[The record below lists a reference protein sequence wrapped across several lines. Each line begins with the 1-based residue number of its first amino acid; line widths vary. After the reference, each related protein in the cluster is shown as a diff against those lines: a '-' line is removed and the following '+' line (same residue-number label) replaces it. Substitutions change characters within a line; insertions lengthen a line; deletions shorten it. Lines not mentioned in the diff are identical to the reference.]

1 MRHCDIYE
9 KLKRLM
15 KKNIDSVNRL
25 TQIIFQKENQNIQWG
40 MAFQQTVL
48 EEMDIHIKGW
58 FLLYNIQNLIW

>member
-1 MRHCDIYE
+1 LRHCDIYE

>member
-1 MRHCDIYE
+1 
-9 KLKRLM
+9 M